1 MQRKSPYKAVVI
13 GSSAGGINALIKVL
27 SVLPATF
34 PLPIVIVQ
42 HLHPE
47 SGHHLAHIL
56 ETKSALKVKQVDEK
70 EPIKGGWVYVAPP
83 NYHLLIEDDFSFSFS
98 LDAPVNYSRPSI
110 DVLFESAVYAYRQH
124 LIGIILTGAN
134 HDGSQGLKKIKEQ
147 GGFTIVQSPETAEAV
162 AMPTAAISTTQVDKI
177 LPLHEIG
184 VFLLQLVNRNN
195 IKNL

>member
-1 MQRKSPYKAVVI
+1 MQRKSHYEAIVI

-27 SVLPATF
+27 SVLPPDF

-47 SGHHLAHIL
+47 SGNHLSQIL
-56 ETKSALKVKQVDEK
+56 KSKSALIVKQADEK
-70 EPIKGGWVYVAPP
+70 EFIRKGGVYLAPP

-110 DVLFESAVYAYRQH
+110 DVLFESAVYAYRQR

-147 GGFTIVQSPETAEAV
+147 GGFTMVQDPKTAEADT
-162 AMPTAAISTTQVDKI
+162 MPRSAIAATQIDKI
-177 LPLHEIG
+177 LPLQEIG
-184 VFLLQLVNRNN
+184 IYLLQLVNRK
-195 IKNL
+195 IS